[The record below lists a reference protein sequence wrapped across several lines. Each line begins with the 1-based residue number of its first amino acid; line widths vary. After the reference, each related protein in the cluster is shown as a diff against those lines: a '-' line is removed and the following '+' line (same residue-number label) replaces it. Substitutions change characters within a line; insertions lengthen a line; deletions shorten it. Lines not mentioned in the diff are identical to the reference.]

1 MKYLL
6 LASGTFAAFLW
17 SLAIGLVPN
26 LRPVDIGPVLDHTL
40 GFRSK
45 RVNAFAATHV
55 RRGKSTLTLFQVL
68 TEMIDIRSFSNLWY
82 WIALA
87 VMWSAV
93 SHRVLG
99 VPYDMVTRAR
109 KYGAQSEQDLADLVR
124 INVNRMLF
132 VVQSAGVWLLGF
144 ACFVLSVLATL
155 GFLLGVEIAQSVF
168 LLMFPLSLVSLIN
181 LYFANRISHQN
192 LSGEA
197 LYRAM
202 SICRICIQILG
213 MIFIFIT
220 AMWGMFQNLNI
231 GPLG

>member
-1 MKYLL
+1 M
-6 LASGTFAAFLW
+6 
-17 SLAIGLVPN
+17 
-26 LRPVDIGPVLDHTL
+26 
-40 GFRSK
+40 
-45 RVNAFAATHV
+45 
-55 RRGKSTLTLFQVL
+55 TLFETL
-68 TEMIDIRSFSNLWY
+68 TEMIDMRSFSNLWY

-109 KYGAQSEQDLADLVR
+109 KYGGQPAQDLADLVR

-144 ACFVLSVLATL
+144 ACFVLSVLGTL
-155 GFLLGVEIAQSVF
+155 GFVLAVEIAQSVF

-181 LYFANRISHQN
+181 LYFAKRISNNN
-192 LSGEA
+192 LAGED

-202 SICRICIQILG
+202 GTCRICIQILG
-213 MIFIFIT
+213 MIFIFVT